1 MKMKRFAASV
11 LALLLVLSLCAGARA
26 LPEEAEYRSTR
37 RFLELL
43 DDQKVKYV
51 LEGLD
56 GEEDE
61 VVRVTYRLE
70 DENVSFRLC
79 FTPDGEHCAI
89 YAWDLVAFDPAD
101 TDRLLREVNG
111 LNRRYHACVF
121 TVDEAEATVTACA
134 DVIFRTS
141 GSDEIC
147 YEALQG
153 MARVVNAG
161 LGVLL
166 PYEKE

>member
-1 MKMKRFAASV
+1 MIKRFASLV
-11 LALLLVLSLCAGARA
+11 LSLLLVLSLSAGAQA
-26 LPEEAEYRSTR
+26 LPEEVSYRSTR
-37 RFLELL
+37 RFLELM

-51 LEGLD
+51 YEGLD
-56 GEEDE
+56 AEQDE

-70 DENVSFRLC
+70 DENVSFHLC
-79 FTPDGEHCAI
+79 FSQDGEHCSI
-89 YAWDLVAFDPAD
+89 CAWDLVAFDPAD
-101 TDRLLREVNG
+101 TDRVLRDVNG
-111 LNRRYHACVF
+111 LNRQYHSCVF
-121 TVDEAEATVTACA
+121 TVDETEATVSACA

-147 YEALQG
+147 YEALRSI
-153 MARVVNAG
+153 ARVVNAG